1 MKKNNILVIGSGGR
15 EHAIGWKLSQSP
27 NVDKVYYSPGNGGT
41 ENNIPYSITDFTK
54 IRLFAIENNCLIVVG
69 PEEPLTKGIVNEL
82 SDSIS
87 IFGPTKEAAQLESS
101 KAFAKK
107 FMKENGITTSN
118 FSIFSDPEKAKDF
131 VSQTSKQLV
140 VKADGLAAGKGVIVC
155 DSKEDALNA
164 INLMMVKKI
173 FGNAGDVIVIEER
186 IFGDEVSFIGISD
199 GETIIPMATSQ
210 DYKRIFDNDKGPNT
224 GGMGS
229 FSPSPLVSDDLSDE
243 IMSTIMKRT
252 INSMKNNNDNRFKGF
267 LYAGIMIEKDTQKP
281 YVLEFNVRMG
291 DPECQPIM
299 MRMKSDLFNYVN
311 CSITGTLDTLPPI
324 DWYKNPAVCVV
335 MAEKGYPSSNYEK
348 GNVIHGLN
356 SNFGSN
362 VMIFHAGTVR
372 KSDDQGNNN
381 IIITSG
387 GRVLG
392 VTAMGI
398 DFQNAITNAYDAV
411 KKIKWGI
418 NNNQYYR
425 KDIGVKAKMKKEEEE
440 EEEEEEEL
448 ANIRQDV
455 NNNNNFKS

>member
-15 EHAIGWKLSQSP
+15 EHALGWKLSQSP
-27 NVDKVYYSPGNGGT
+27 SVEKIYYCPGNGGT
-41 ENNIPYSITDFTK
+41 ENNIPYSITDFMNIK
-54 IRLFAIENNCLIVVG
+54 SFAIENRCMVVVG

-82 SDSIS
+82 SHSIS

-107 FMKENGITTSN
+107 FMKDNDIPTSN

-131 VSQTSKQLV
+131 VNKTNKQLV

-155 DSKEDALNA
+155 DSKEDALDA
-164 INLMMVKKI
+164 IDLMMVNKI

-186 IFGDEVSFIGISD
+186 IFGDELSFIGISD

-210 DYKRIFDNDKGPNT
+210 DHKRIYDNDQGPNT

-229 FSPSPLVSDDLSDE
+229 FSPSPIVTGDLYDE
-243 IMSTIMKRT
+243 IMTKIMEKTIDAL
-252 INSMKNNNDNRFKGF
+252 KNNNNRFKGF
-267 LYAGIMIEKDTQKP
+267 LYAGIMIEKETQKP

-299 MRMKSDLFNYVN
+299 MRMKSDLYEYLDH
-311 CSITGTLDTLPPI
+311 SIKGTLANLPPI
-324 DWYKNPAVCVV
+324 EWSGNPAVCVV
-335 MAEKGYPSSNYEK
+335 MAEKGYPSYSYEK
-348 GNVIHGLN
+348 GNIIKGLN
-356 SNFGSN
+356 SNFSSN

-372 KSDDQGNNN
+372 KKNDGDGNSLDL
-381 IIITSG
+381 ILTSG

-398 DFQNAITNAYDAV
+398 DFDNAITNAYNAV
-411 KKIKWGI
+411 KKISWG

-425 KDIGVKAKMKKEEEE
+425 KDIGIKSKKKKEMHSRKEEKKE
-440 EEEEEEEL
+440 KK
-448 ANIRQDV
+448 
-455 NNNNNFKS
+455 NFD

>member
-1 MKKNNILVIGSGGR
+1 MKKKNILIIGSGGR
-15 EHAIGWKLSQSP
+15 EHALGWKLSQSP
-27 NVDKVYYSPGNGGT
+27 DVNKVYYCPGNGGT
-41 ENNIPYSITDFTK
+41 HNNITYSIIDFTK
-54 IRLFAIENNCLIVVG
+54 IRSFAIENNCVVVVG

-82 SDSIS
+82 SDSIP
-87 IFGPTKEAAQLESS
+87 IFGPTKEATQLESS

-107 FMKENGITTSN
+107 FMKENGIATSN
-118 FSIFSDPEKAKDF
+118 FSIFSDPEEAKNF

-140 VKADGLAAGKGVIVC
+140 IKADGLAAGKGVIVC
-155 DSKEDALNA
+155 DSREDALNA
-164 INLMMVKKI
+164 IDLIMVNKT
-173 FGNAGDVIVIEER
+173 FGNAGKVIVIEER

-210 DYKRIFDNDKGPNT
+210 DHKRIYDNDQGPNT

-229 FSPSPLVSDDLSDE
+229 FSPSPIVSDDLFEE
-243 IMSTIMKRT
+243 IMSKIMKRT
-252 INSMKNNNDNRFKGF
+252 INSMKNTNNNRFKGF

-299 MRMKSDLFNYVN
+299 MRMKSDLFKYVN
-311 CSITGTLDTLPPI
+311 YSINGTLDTLPPI

-335 MAEKGYPSSNYEK
+335 MAEKGYPSYNYEK
-348 GNVIHGLN
+348 GNVINGLN

-362 VMIFHAGTVR
+362 IMIFHAGTVR
-372 KSDDQGNNN
+372 KSSDYGGSN

-392 VTAMGI
+392 VTAIGI

-411 KKIKWGI
+411 KKISWG

-425 KDIGVKAKMKKEEEE
+425 KDIGVKTKMKKEKEEG
-440 EEEEEEEL
+440 L
-448 ANIRQDV
+448 AKMRQDT
-455 NNNNNFKS
+455 NINNFKS

>member
-27 NVDKVYYSPGNGGT
+27 HVDKVYYSPGNGGT
-41 ENNIPYSITDFTK
+41 QNNIPYSITDFTK
-54 IRLFAIENNCLIVVG
+54 IRSFAIENNCVIVVG

-107 FMKENGITTSN
+107 FMKENGIATSN

-131 VSQTSKQLV
+131 VTQTSKQLV

-186 IFGDEVSFIGISD
+186 IFGDEVSFIGIAD

-210 DYKRIFDNDKGPNT
+210 DHKRIFDHDKGPNT

-229 FSPSPLVSDDLSDE
+229 FSPSLLVSDDLSDE

-252 INSMKNNNDNRFKGF
+252 INSMKNTNNNRFKGF
-267 LYAGIMIEKDTQKP
+267 IYAGIMIEKDTQKP

-299 MRMKSDLFNYVN
+299 IRMKSDLFNYVN
-311 CSITGTLDTLPPI
+311 CSINGTLDTLPPI
-324 DWYKNPAVCVV
+324 DWHKNPAVCVV

-372 KSDDQGNNN
+372 KSDDPGNNN

-411 KKIKWGI
+411 KKISWG

-425 KDIGVKAKMKKEEEE
+425 KDIGVKAKVKKKEEEE
-440 EEEEEEEL
+440 EGL

-455 NNNNNFKS
+455 NKNNFKS